1 MFDMKDKVAIVTG
14 SAMGNGWGIAKVFAE
29 AGAQVVMFD
38 VSDKVF
44 ESAKD
49 FVAKGLKAEA
59 YKVDVS
65 DFSSVKTAVDAAAKK
80 FGKIDILINNAG
92 ICRVVPFLE
101 LTDELRDAHT
111 FINVYG
117 VWNCSKAVM
126 PYMVEKKYGKIV
138 NLSSV
143 TGTMVADPGECAYA
157 MSKAAIWGFTK
168 ALAREFAENSIN
180 VNMICPGYILT
191 PMAQGIAV
199 DSCADDPDSV
209 IKGIGDAVPYESRL
223 GSPEEV
229 GYLAIFL
236 ASDEAAYITGQQVV
250 IDGASTLPETVS
262 VGA

>member
-1 MFDMKDKVAIVTG
+1 MFDMKDKVAIITG
-14 SAMGNGWGIAKVFAE
+14 AAMGNGWGMAKTFGK

-38 VSDKVF
+38 ISDQVF
-44 ESAKD
+44 ESAKE
-49 FVAKGLKAEA
+49 FVAQGYKADA

-65 DFSSVKTAVDAAAKK
+65 DFSSVKKAVDEVAKK
-80 FGKIDILINNAG
+80 FGKIDILVNNAG

-101 LTDELRDAHT
+101 LDEKMRDRHT
-111 FINVYG
+111 FINIYG

-143 TGTMVADPGECAYA
+143 TGTMVADPGETAYA
-157 MSKAAIWGFTK
+157 MSKAGIWGFTK
-168 ALAREFAENSIN
+168 ALAREFAEYSIN

-191 PMAQGIAV
+191 PMAESIAK
-199 DSCADDPDSV
+199 DSNAGDPASV
-209 IKGIGDAVPYESRL
+209 IKGIGDAVPYENRL
-223 GSPEEV
+223 GTPEEV

-250 IDGASTLPETVS
+250 IDGGSTLPETVT
-262 VGA
+262 VG